1 MCSPSPP
8 PAPDY
13 QAQAQA
19 QGAANVQA
27 AQVSNTLNNPNVV
40 SPYGTQTF
48 SEGTTNNGFNE
59 GAYQAAMQQYQ
70 NSLQPVRTTDE
81 DGNVSW
87 SAPGNVAAPN
97 IQDFYNLPTLGRPT
111 VTQTFSPEQQRIF
124 EQSNQLKNLLGG
136 LGIQGAESLQGLVG
150 TKVDFSGAP
159 QVGSYDATRQ
169 KVYDAMM
176 SRTNEDYSKQREGSN
191 SDLIAAGIRPGTK
204 AYGDRM
210 QMIERS
216 RNDARSQ
223 AELQAGNAAAQAQTL
238 DTQRRKDYI
247 GELLAQRQ
255 TPLNE
260 INALVSSSQVS
271 NPFAV
276 PGVAQNAQVAPA
288 PIFGAAQAQ
297 DQANTGIYNAN
308 VASATS
314 TQNAAIGAAGAG
326 LAAYLAPA
334 AAMF

>member
-13 QAQAQA
+13 AAQAQA
-19 QGAANVQA
+19 QGTANVQA
-27 AQVSNTLNNPNVV
+27 AQASNTLNNPNVI

-48 SEGTTNNGFNE
+48 TEGGGAPAFNE
-59 GAYQAAMQQYQ
+59 AAYQAAMQEYQ
-70 NSLQPVRTTDE
+70 NSLQPQRTTDE
-81 DGNVSW
+81 DGNVTW
-87 SAPGNVAAPN
+87 AAPGGGVAPN
-97 IQDFYNLPTLGRPT
+97 IQDFYNLPTPGRPT

-124 EQSNQLKNLLGG
+124 DQSNQLKTLLGG
-136 LGIQGAESLQGLVG
+136 LGIQGANSLQGLVG
-150 TKVDFSGAP
+150 SKVDFSGAP

-169 KVYDAMM
+169 KVFDAMM

-223 AELQAGNAAAQAQTL
+223 AELQAGNAAAQAQGL

-247 GELLAQRQ
+247 AELLSQRQ

-260 INALVSSSQVS
+260 INALVSGSQVS

-297 DQANTGIYNAN
+297 DQANAGIYNAD
-308 VASATS
+308 VAGATS
-314 TQNAAIGAAGAG
+314 TQNGIMGLAGMAAIA
-326 LAAYLAPA
+326 
-334 AAMF
+334 F